1 MHTTSYSSQATARL
15 ARILIVVLMGTS
27 VWLGG
32 ANRADAA
39 TPLTIGETFKI
50 DSVALDE
57 ERTVNVFLP
66 TGYSQ
71 AKDQRFPVMYM
82 LDGGLGEDFLH
93 IAGLLHIS
101 ALNGTMQPFILVG
114 IENTERRRDLT
125 GPTEQASDREI
136 APRVGG
142 SAAFRHFIAEELIP
156 QVERDYRCSERRALV
171 GESLAGLFVIETL
184 MLQPELFDT
193 WIAVDPSL
201 WWNDESLLKHQAELL
216 SQGDRQHDRL
226 FMATTVDTPI
236 GEATARLHAS
246 LQQSGGLAELTL
258 LPMPG
263 ETHASIY
270 HPAAIRAFR
279 ALFPA
284 TRGP

>member
-1 MHTTSYSSQATARL
+1 MHTTSCSPQTIAWL
-15 ARILIVVLMGTS
+15 ARIFILLFLGTS
-27 VWLGG
+27 IWLGG
-32 ANRADAA
+32 TNRAGAA

-57 ERTVNVFLP
+57 QRTINVFLP
-66 TGYSQ
+66 PGYGQ
-71 AKDQRFPVMYM
+71 AKDQQFPVMYM

-101 ALNGTMQPFILVG
+101 ALNGTMHPFILVG

-125 GPTEQASDREI
+125 GPTEVASDREI

-142 SAAFRHFIAEELIP
+142 SVAFRRFIAEELIP
-156 QVERDYRCSERRALV
+156 RIERNYRRSERRAV
-171 GESLAGLFVIETL
+171 IGESLAGLFVIETL
-184 MLQPELFDT
+184 MQRPDLFDT

-201 WWNDESLLKHQAELL
+201 WWNDEFLLKHQAELL
-216 SQGDRQHDRL
+216 SEGDRQHDRL

-236 GEATARLHAS
+236 GQAAARLHGS
-246 LQQSGGLAELTL
+246 LQQSGKLAELTL
-258 LPMPG
+258 LPLPG

-279 ALFPA
+279 ALFPVA
-284 TRGP
+284 HGP

>member
-1 MHTTSYSSQATARL
+1 MHTTSCSPQTIAWL
-15 ARILIVVLMGTS
+15 ARIFILLFLGTS
-27 VWLGG
+27 IWLGG
-32 ANRADAA
+32 TNRAGAA

-57 ERTVNVFLP
+57 QRTINVFLP
-66 TGYSQ
+66 PGYGQ
-71 AKDQRFPVMYM
+71 AKDQQFPVMYM

-101 ALNGTMQPFILVG
+101 ALNGTMHPFILVG

-125 GPTEQASDREI
+125 GPTEVASDREI

-142 SAAFRHFIAEELIP
+142 SVAFRRFIAEELIP
-156 QVERDYRCSERRALV
+156 QVEHDYRCSERRAV
-171 GESLAGLFVIETL
+171 IGESLAGLFVIETL
-184 MLQPELFDT
+184 MQRPDLFDT

-201 WWNDESLLKHQAELL
+201 WWNDEFLLKHQAELL
-216 SQGDRQHDRL
+216 SQGDRQQDRL

-236 GEATARLHAS
+236 GQAAARLHGS
-246 LQQSGGLAELTL
+246 LQKSGKLAELTL
-258 LPMPG
+258 LPLPG

-279 ALFPA
+279 ALFPVA
-284 TRGP
+284 HGP

>member
-1 MHTTSYSSQATARL
+1 MHTTPHSSQAFARL
-15 ARILIVVLMGTS
+15 ARILIVLLTGTS
-27 VWLGG
+27 IWLGG

-50 DSVALDE
+50 DSVVLDE
-57 ERTVNVFLP
+57 QRTINVFLP
-66 TGYSQ
+66 SGYKQTTG
-71 AKDQRFPVMYM
+71 QRFPVMYM

-101 ALNGTMQPFILVG
+101 ALNGTMPPFILVG
-114 IENTERRRDLT
+114 VENTERRRDLT
-125 GPTEQASDREI
+125 GPTEVASDREI

-142 SAAFRHFIAEELIP
+142 SAAFRRFIAEELIP
-156 QVERDYRCSERRALV
+156 RIERDYRCTERRAVV

-184 MLQPELFDT
+184 MQQPDLFDT

-201 WWNDESLLKHQAELL
+201 WWNDEFLLKHQTELL
-216 SQGDRQHDRL
+216 SQGDRQQDRL

-236 GEATARLHAS
+236 GQAAARLHES
-246 LQQSGGLAELTL
+246 LRHSGILAELAL
-258 LPMPG
+258 LPLPG

-279 ALFPA
+279 VLFPA
-284 TRGP
+284 AHGP